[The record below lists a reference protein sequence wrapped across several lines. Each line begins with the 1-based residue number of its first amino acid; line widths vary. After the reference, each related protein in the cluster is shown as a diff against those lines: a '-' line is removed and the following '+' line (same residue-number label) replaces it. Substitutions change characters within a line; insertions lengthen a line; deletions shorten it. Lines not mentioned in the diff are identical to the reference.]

1 MHVVL
6 SVYGSLPVGAPVRA
20 PGAVKAPVDIVT
32 ADPASEL
39 LP

>member
-6 SVYGSLPVGAPVRA
+6 SVYGSLPTGAPVRA
-20 PGAVKAPVDIVT
+20 QAAAKAPVDLVT